1 MTATSTATVPAQRRT
16 RKPTGKPPWPILLL
30 AGGEKAGKSWSCAE
44 ASGSDL
50 VGRTLWIGIGED
62 DPDEYGNIPGADFE
76 IVEHDGTYR
85 DILTAITWAV
95 AQPLT
100 DGKPNLIVVDSM
112 TKLWELLCDIAQ
124 VSATDRAIA
133 KARKQNRPAPENAD
147 EADIHMDL
155 WNIAK
160 GRWANVLDA
169 LREHQGPVVL
179 TARLEEVTVMVNGQP
194 ARDGSKTWKVK
205 AEKSLPYDVGGIV
218 QMPER
223 GKAYLTGVRTTRIKV
238 PERLV
243 LPGFTVDK
251 LWRDLGLADTETGER
266 HHQGV
271 SVHDGPAAAVQVI
284 RTKEEAEKAATEVA
298 KAAVKCSDAEKIRAT
313 WHDASA
319 RGLHGVDV
327 HGAVTQD
334 QAGVVGITHTS
345 PLTLKAWLEAVGAW
359 VAANGGLSVADQLAL
374 IDTPDSKAD
383 PEKVA

>member
-1 MTATSTATVPAQRRT
+1 M
-16 RKPTGKPPWPILLL
+16 
-30 AGGEKAGKSWSCAE
+30 
-44 ASGSDL
+44 
-50 VGRTLWIGIGED
+50 
-62 DPDEYGNIPGADFE
+62 
-76 IVEHDGTYR
+76 EHDGTYR
-85 DILTAITWAV
+85 DILTAITWAISLP
-95 AQPLT
+95 QT

-124 VSATDRAIA
+124 ASATERAIA

-169 LREHQGPVVL
+169 LREHQGPVIL

-271 SVHDGPAAAVQVI
+271 QVQDSPAAAVQTI
-284 RTKEEAEKAATEVA
+284 RTKVEAEKVAAEVA
-298 KAAVKCSDAEKIRAT
+298 AAAVKCSDAEKVRAT
-313 WHDASA
+313 WHEAQA

-327 HGAVTQD
+327 SAAVTAD
-334 QAGVVGITHTS
+334 QAAVVGVTAPP

-374 IDTPDSKAD
+374 IDAPDSKAD